1 MQSKSTDNNNQID
14 GSKIDKKANQ
24 NIKEEINNNKNGI
37 NNLIND
43 KKFVQN
49 AERTKSELNQLA
61 GLLSKKRDI
70 NLNNKGIKNNEKDDN
85 FEVDLFKG
93 DDNYIEVRHYKN
105 TTYNDFFEDIKTT
118 NMSSNDIDLLDLM
131 DQTNV
136 NNEDD
141 N

>member
-1 MQSKSTDNNNQID
+1 MHSKSTDNNNQID
-14 GSKIDKKANQ
+14 GSNNDKKTNQ
-24 NIKEEINNNKNGI
+24 NIKEEINNKNDI

-61 GLLSKKRDI
+61 GLLSKRRDV
-70 NLNNKGIKNNEKDDN
+70 NLNNKGFKNNENEEN

-131 DQTNV
+131 DQTNI

>member
-24 NIKEEINNNKNGI
+24 NIKEEINNNKNDI